1 MSGSMDD
8 SAEGPFEDAD
18 LRYTCPTC
26 RRIFAK
32 PTANWLC
39 PSCKGT
45 LRVLGALRLR
55 DKRRGSPPDEDSADE
70 ELPSED
76 EEDSANQ

>member
-1 MSGSMDD
+1 MDD
-8 SAEGPFEDAD
+8 SAAGPFEDAD

-26 RRIFAK
+26 RRIFTK
-32 PTANWLC
+32 PTSNWLC

-55 DKRRGSPPDEDSADE
+55 DKRRGAPQEEDPGE
-70 ELPSED
+70 EQLESED
-76 EEDSANQ
+76 EEDSADQ